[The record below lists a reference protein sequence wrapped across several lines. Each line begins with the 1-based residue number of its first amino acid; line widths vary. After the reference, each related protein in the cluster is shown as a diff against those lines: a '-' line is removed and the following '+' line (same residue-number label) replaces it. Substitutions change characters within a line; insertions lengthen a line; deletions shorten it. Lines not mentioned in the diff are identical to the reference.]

1 MKYIY
6 GKRNFNTART
16 NMKVGFEQGKTFNL
30 ISITNN
36 YRLLFSL
43 KKEFFVFYVNIPG
56 LFVV

>member
-16 NMKVGFEQGKTFNL
+16 NMKVGIERGKTFNL

-56 LFVV
+56 LFVL